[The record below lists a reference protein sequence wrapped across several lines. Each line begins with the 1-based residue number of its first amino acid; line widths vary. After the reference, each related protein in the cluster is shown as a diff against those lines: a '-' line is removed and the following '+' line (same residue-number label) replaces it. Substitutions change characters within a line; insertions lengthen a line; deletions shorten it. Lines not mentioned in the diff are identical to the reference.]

1 MRRDL
6 ERRLKAVET
15 ARLRAGGVEIWI
27 EQSNG
32 ILRGPRGK
40 TISKDTFEATPCGT
54 GAIVVLPD
62 NGRDSMHSGV
72 LKFVISEVD
81 SRL

>member
-15 ARLRAGGVEIWI
+15 APLRAHSVEIWI

-32 ILRGPRGK
+32 ILRGPRDEA
-40 TISKDTFEATPCGT
+40 ISKDTFEAKPCDT

-62 NGRDSMHSGV
+62 NGRESMHSGV
-72 LKFVISEVD
+72 LKFLINEVD